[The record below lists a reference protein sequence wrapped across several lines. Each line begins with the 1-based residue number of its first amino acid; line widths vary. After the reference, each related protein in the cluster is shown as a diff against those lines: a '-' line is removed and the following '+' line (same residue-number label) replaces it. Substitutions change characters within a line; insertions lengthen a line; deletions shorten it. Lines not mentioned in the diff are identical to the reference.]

1 MKRLQGKT
9 AVVTGGS
16 SGIGLATAKLFQ
28 EEGAR
33 VAISGRD
40 PKTLDAAIKLL
51 GNGVLGVRIR
61 RQQTG

>member
-1 MKRLQGKT
+1 MKRLEGKI

-28 EEGAR
+28 KEGAR

>member
-1 MKRLQGKT
+1 M
-9 AVVTGGS
+9 VTGGS

-61 RQQTG
+61 PQQTG